1 MMNRVVDHPDRG
13 EGEADPN
20 EHQSDAAELP
30 AGKQFLPGS
39 TPLIAAG
46 IVPIGDI
53 I

>member
-1 MMNRVVDHPDRG
+1 MMIQYPDHPNRE
-13 EGEADPN
+13 EGAADPN
-20 EHQSDAAELP
+20 EHESDAAELP
-30 AGKQFLPGS
+30 AEKPFLPGS

>member
-1 MMNRVVDHPDRG
+1 MMNYYSDHPDRG
-13 EGEADPN
+13 EGATDPN
-20 EHQSDAAELP
+20 EHESDAAELP
-30 AGKQFLPGS
+30 GEKPFIPGS